1 MSKCGGEGWVDV
13 LKPCDVNDMTT
24 SDIWPLTA
32 VPSALCELHACVM
45 MEVPDVR
52 IDGAKC
58 QERGFRFLLFFLR
71 TFVSVTSAC
80 LRLSFDV
87 TAPHA

>member
-32 VPSALCELHACVM
+32 APSALCELHACVM

-58 QERGFRFLLFFLR
+58 QERGFRFLLFFKDICVRYLS
-71 TFVSVTSAC
+71 VSQAQ
-80 LRLSFDV
+80 L
-87 TAPHA
+87 